1 MTKFT
6 EEQQDA
12 NWDNLSREQKSYF
25 NRLAEDDPER
35 TGQAFFEDEVPV
47 SLQDDPEKL
56 SVYLDGG
63 TVTTEEWVPSR
74 GRNGGEYEQ
83 VEHRIEDRDWSHDV
97 SRANG
102 GSDSADNGRFEDAS
116 TNRARGSRNTTEA
129 EQQAADAHSEY
140 DADLLERGTVV
151 ESIDSNVELVSETA
165 AESTSFISDLGD
177 ALIDGI
183 LPAVAAY
190 KAGTYVGSKFKDP
203 VDQVGYGS
211 AAAGGAALLMTTPA
225 GPIIATGYGIYA
237 VGKLSLR
244 LYARFSR

>member
-1 MTKFT
+1 MAKFT

-12 NWDNLSREQKSYF
+12 NWDNLSREQKAYF

-129 EQQAADAHSEY
+129 EQE
-140 DADLLERGTVV
+140 
-151 ESIDSNVELVSETA
+151 A
-165 AESTSFISDLGD
+165 AEALKKLEKSKKEQAQAEASWDLKNTNRPPMGIDMRDFIC
-177 ALIDGI
+177 
-183 LPAVAAY
+183 
-190 KAGTYVGSKFKDP
+190 KT
-203 VDQVGYGS
+203 
-211 AAAGGAALLMTTPA
+211 
-225 GPIIATGYGIYA
+225 
-237 VGKLSLR
+237 
-244 LYARFSR
+244 RF